1 MDIDVRKTAQDAA
14 YITVGVGVIAYQQA
28 QARRREA
35 QARFE
40 AQARTAKAFFEDAAK
55 DGKTKLELL
64 AGDVR
69 TKLDGTRTDLAGK
82 VEPLFGDLI
91 DRVEPIVEQ
100 VQSVPGQV
108 RSAVEA
114 GATRARELVSRAA

>member
-35 QARFE
+35 QTTLE
-40 AQARTAKAFFEDAAK
+40 TQARTAKAFLEDAAK
-55 DGKTKLELL
+55 DGKGRLESCT
-64 AGDVR
+64 ADVR
-69 TKLDGTRTDLAGK
+69 SRLDSTRTDLGAR
-82 VEPLFGDLI
+82 VEPLFGDLL

-100 VQSVPGQV
+100 VQAVPAQV

-114 GATRARELVSRAA
+114 GATRARELVGRAA